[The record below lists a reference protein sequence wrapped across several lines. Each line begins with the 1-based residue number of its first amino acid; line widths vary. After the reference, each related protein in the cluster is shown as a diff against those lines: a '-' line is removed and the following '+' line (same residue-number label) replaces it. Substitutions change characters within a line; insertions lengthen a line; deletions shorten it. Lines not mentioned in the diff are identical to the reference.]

1 MGSENIK
8 NFIKIV
14 LNNMPADWQKLTT
27 HRLDLYNEELAKVQ
41 FLDEFENLFDVRQTI
56 NKE

>member
-41 FLDEFENLFDVRQTI
+41 FLDEFDQD
-56 NKE
+56 